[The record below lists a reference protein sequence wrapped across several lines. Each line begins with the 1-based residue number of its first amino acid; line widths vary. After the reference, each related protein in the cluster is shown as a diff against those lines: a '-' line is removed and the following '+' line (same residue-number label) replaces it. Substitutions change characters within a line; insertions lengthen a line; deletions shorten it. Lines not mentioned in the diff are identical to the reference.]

1 MNLRLSKASPR
12 GRNIKAH
19 SPTSGPRSLKLDF
32 SFSPSLSL
40 FSPPLNNNNN
50 NNDKKKKS
58 QIEFSCRLNIFQ
70 SAFKRLQQATAIIMG
85 TEEGGHS
92 IQPFCFGKVEHE
104 RPSTA
109 PGWGAADPAG
119 AIGSSHLIPVLQS
132 HWVTATEPQGLEG
145 TAGRLP
151 VQPPSYSG
159 FLRAGGTGRHPGGFW
174 GICRDIESL
183 QWDLPSSSLSAWSWG
198 AQHGHGAPGVAPQG
212 GAEGRRTSLPHWPCS
227 VPCTPWFH
235 GPLWPPEHTAASWA
249 ACGQP
254 LANRWPTTTPLA
266 LLATRTHCCLT
277 VTLWP
282 TVGQP

>member
-1 MNLRLSKASPR
+1 M
-12 GRNIKAH
+12 I
-19 SPTSGPRSLKLDF
+19 
-32 SFSPSLSL
+32 
-40 FSPPLNNNNN
+40 
-50 NNDKKKKS
+50 KKKKS
-58 QIEFSCRLNIFQ
+58 LIEFSCRLNIFQ
-70 SAFKRLQQATAIIMG
+70 SAFKRLQEATAIIMG